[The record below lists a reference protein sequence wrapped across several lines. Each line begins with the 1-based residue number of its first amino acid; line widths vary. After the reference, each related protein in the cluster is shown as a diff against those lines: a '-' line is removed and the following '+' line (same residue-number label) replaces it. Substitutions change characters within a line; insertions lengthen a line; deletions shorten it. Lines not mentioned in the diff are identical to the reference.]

1 MHSPP
6 VGSYGPKLPWDR
18 SDFHDLSAMEPPRGP
33 RKPLSGRRARSLDR
47 LQNPQ
52 KDSESRDCWCIS
64 RPTSPSRRLL
74 RRTASDGAKCPKSPA
89 QSAEAQRTTAAALSP
104 EETRKFLPSEQRP
117 PQDTKKD
124 KAQGRA
130 QQGWLKTMM
139 NFVFG
144 TSPEEPKE
152 KTNKRAKGKEGFPEP
167 AETPETPGEPAPRK
181 KAHSKKASRKKHGHK
196 KHGAEETKGI
206 RDQEAKGQEAKMA
219 GASCCEE
226 ADLGPAAGGGEVS
239 DLPQFSLLEG
249 GGAGVRK
256 VSSQATGRQGEEE
269 LGKPD
274 SESESSYLLREPD
287 GDYDPHFTEE
297 EMKKGFSVHLER
309 LTGCICFLP
318 EDTIIQKIAGFLKK
332 VGDQW
337 EEEQHQASQ
346 PEVAPQNPAPGFRKK
361 PQERKS
367 SLKKAFSHKKHGFEE
382 PKRAQAADVSSPE
395 SRPPKRPSFLPLCVG
410 GHRPSSSSSP
420 GVEKPEVQETL
431 STDGGDPSPFEL
443 SNPAGSRGPEE
454 DLQLDRA
461 SEFKEF
467 IQEIMDLLQDAEE
480 QGGDKQLQVQEAQV
494 AVGNLAPTSRKKSQE
509 KKSSFRKAFS
519 HKKHGLKEPKRG
531 AAAGAASP
539 ESRPSK
545 RPSFLPLCVGG
556 HRHSISSNPDPEDV
570 EFQESSPAEGGPVG
584 SSEAPSQARSH
595 KPEAGPQPH
604 GANESKELIIQK
616 LVALLQEVDGQLGE
630 QFRQHPSFKK
640 FFYKLPDSSL
650 RKLVATLR
658 PQEAHSTEPKRPY
671 PFVFGLANKR
681 AGSNHQA
688 VLSLTGLHYRR
699 PSFSQFPYREDQQV
713 RKGNMA

>member
-1 MHSPP
+1 
-6 VGSYGPKLPWDR
+6 
-18 SDFHDLSAMEPPRGP
+18 MEPPRGP

-226 ADLGPAAGGGEVS
+226 ADLGPAAGGG
-239 DLPQFSLLEG
+239 
-249 GGAGVRK
+249 GAGVRK

-274 SESESSYLLREPD
+274 
-287 GDYDPHFTEE
+287 
-297 EMKKGFSVHLER
+297 K
-309 LTGCICFLP
+309 
-318 EDTIIQKIAGFLKK
+318 DTIIQKIAGFLKK

-346 PEVAPQNPAPGFRKK
+346 PEMAPQNPAPGFRKK

-443 SNPAGSRGPEE
+443 SNPAGSWGPEE

-461 SEFKEF
+461 SEFKF

-616 LVALLQEVDGQLGE
+616 LVALLQEMDGQLGE

-699 PSFSQFPYREDQQV
+699 PSFSQFPYREDQQ
-713 RKGNMA
+713 